1 MRSLLITVAA
11 AALAAACANAP
22 QEAIT
27 SYYAKYSSEQQDHVP
42 AFKDRRLERFT
53 NSQMEKFDSEYE
65 FLQYVRD
72 VKREVERRGEWWAGP
87 GVQYAQ
93 VGPPIPPPCDPE
105 KEDCPEEK
113 GDPVVVTGSRIS
125 APAESFAVSVTTF
138 ESLSVASGSITNNQN
153 VGVDEGDI
161 VKLIGRFLVVLQ
173 DGRLFAVD
181 LLPDGK
187 PGMRLADRRN
197 VYDKPDDDGWYD
209 EMLVT
214 GNRILIT
221 SYSYEEDGTKL
232 SVFRIDDKGRMTGE
246 GAFVI
251 SSNDYYSVDNYATR
265 MVGDKLVIYSPVHL
279 RDIDPDEPAPWPV
292 VRRWT
297 KNSDRAETE
306 GTPLFDARGIYRPMQ
321 PTLDPV
327 VHTVSVCDLGTASAE
342 TGLPCRSNAITGPPD
357 AVFYVSPTDAYLWA
371 PSTDDWWQDRCL
383 TNDRQVADGIP
394 GGLYRLPLSGGRV
407 KMMNVKGAP
416 QDQFAID
423 TSTDE
428 IRSLVIWGATG
439 CDEWGDEGMTQLKYF
454 SAPLSMFRDDI
465 RTPSG
470 WHYTGV
476 PAPGGESFE
485 NRFTGDHVV
494 YGAKA
499 EPWYWSYAPDA
510 DEPPQ
515 ESHVV
520 AVPLKRPSEAAVLK
534 APHGVMRAERV
545 GNNAVLTGYRDN
557 AGLSLSFVDLS
568 GEPRIAATE
577 VLEGRY
583 ESEGRSHA
591 FNSRVDEG
599 GGGMLGIPTVKRE
612 RDSGR
617 WWWRSRTSDV
627 SFLTFDRTGTM
638 FEAGELAGREDSEDP
653 AYKCEVSC
661 IDWYGNSRPFFIAGR
676 IFALTGTEMVE
687 GSLAEGQVLEV
698 RRVNLTSP
706 VK

>member
-1 MRSLLITVAA
+1 MRSLLVTVAV
-11 AALAAACANAP
+11 AALATACANAP
-22 QEAIT
+22 QEAPIT
-27 SYYAKYSSEQQDHVP
+27 SYYARYNSEQQDYVP
-42 AFKDRRLERFT
+42 AFKDKRLERFT
-53 NSQMEKFDSEYE
+53 AGQMEKFDSEYE

-72 VKREVERRGEWWAGP
+72 VKREVERRGEYWAAGL
-87 GVQYAQ
+87 GAQYAQ
-93 VGPPIPPPCDPE
+93 VGPPAVAVPCDPQ
-105 KEDCPEEK
+105 KEDCPEDK
-113 GDPVVVTGSRIS
+113 KDRVVVTGSAISSVSEFASALSVTSIS
-125 APAESFAVSVTTF
+125 AEN
-138 ESLSVASGSITNNQN
+138 GSITNNQN

-173 DGRLFAVD
+173 DGRLFSVD

-214 GNRILIT
+214 GDRILIT
-221 SYSYEEDGTKL
+221 SYSYEEEGTKL
-232 SVFRIDDKGRMTGE
+232 SVFRIDDSGKMTGE

-265 MVGDKLVIYSPVHL
+265 MVGDKLVIYSPVYL
-279 RDIDPDEPAPWPV
+279 RAINPDEPVPWPM

-297 KNSDRAETE
+297 KNSARAETG
-306 GTPLFDARGIYRPMQ
+306 GTPLFDARGIYKPMQ
-321 PTLDPV
+321 PTLNPV

-342 TGLPCRSNAITGPPD
+342 AGLPCRSSAITGPPD
-357 AVFYVSPTDAYLWA
+357 SVFYVSPTDAYLWA
-371 PSTDDWWQDRCL
+371 PSTDDRWQDRCL
-383 TNDRQVADGIP
+383 KDQQLADGIP
-394 GGLYRLPLSGGRV
+394 GGLYRLPLSGARV
-407 KMMNVKGAP
+407 RMMNVKGAP

-423 TSTDE
+423 ASTDE
-428 IRSLVIWGATG
+428 IRGLVVWGATG
-439 CDEWGDEGMTQLKYF
+439 CDEWGDEGQTQLKYF
-454 SAPLSMFRDDI
+454 SAPLSLFRDDI
-465 RTPSG
+465 RTPSS
-470 WHYTGV
+470 WHYTDV

-510 DEPPQ
+510 SEPPQ
-515 ESHVV
+515 EGQVV

-557 AGLSLSFVDLS
+557 KGLSLSFVDLS
-568 GEPRIAATE
+568 GKPRIAATE
-577 VLEGRY
+577 VLEDRY

-599 GGGMLGIPTVKRE
+599 GGGMLGIPTVKRV
-612 RDSGR
+612 RDGGR
-617 WWWRSRTSDV
+617 WWWRSDVSDV

-638 FEAGELAGREDSEDP
+638 FEAGELAGRENSEDP
-653 AYKCEVSC
+653 SYRCEVSC